1 MTSPERST
9 SSRLFLM
16 RHGETEWSISGQHT
30 SHTDLPLTEAGEEQA
45 RALGRA
51 LSGHPFGLVLSSP
64 RTRAA
69 RTAELA
75 GFGDVVQVDEN
86 LVEWDYG
93 AYEGRT
99 SADIQAELGHA
110 WSLWTDGV
118 PAGDTPGESSS
129 DVQRRVRAAIDRAQP
144 ELDAGRDV
152 LMVAHSHLLR
162 ALTAVW
168 LSLPA
173 SSGGLFSLSTGT
185 VSELGYEHGRPA
197 VKRWNCPPAQL
208 PEL

>member
-1 MTSPERST
+1 MSTSERST

-51 LSGHPFGLVLSSP
+51 FDGHRFGLVLSSP
-64 RTRAA
+64 RKRAL

-75 GFGDVVQVDEN
+75 GFGDAVQIDDD

-99 SADIQAELGHA
+99 SADIQAELGHP
-110 WSLWTDGV
+110 WTLWTDGV
-118 PAGDTPGESSS
+118 PAGDTPGEGSL
-129 DVQRRVRAAIDRAQP
+129 DVQRRVRRAIDRAQP
-144 ELDAGRDV
+144 VLDAGDDV

-168 LSLPA
+168 LTLPA
-173 SSGGLFSLSTGT
+173 TSGGLFHLGTGT

-197 VKRWNCPPAQL
+197 VLRWNCPPAQL